1 MVTESLLFIWR
12 RRYGPNVTRRRP
24 GARMWIHAL
33 PLKMR
38 FNRSKI
44 YVSVIPVCAIGYI
57 MGALGAILGFGGGFL
72 LVPMLIYVLRV
83 PTATVIGTSNV
94 LTMATMVV
102 ATISHAATNHLVD
115 GVLALILMIG
125 GVSGAQ
131 FGARA
136 AQRIPAE
143 RLRFLLGLRSWP
155 SALDSPL
162 RFWRGRK
169 TCTRSDLPV
178 SPSHEGAPLSVDR
191 SHACRLPG
199 GGGRP
204 REQLVLTPS
213 TTTVFIRSN
222 YIGTSVALFGAV
234 QGVSELAKNA
244 ADYDVVITI
253 IGPRQ
258 TLVARR
264 KSRVFGI
271 WANADSRTFTDVPS
285 YLEVLANRKLA
296 SIAPPAE
303 SSRNRIG
310 LEYMLPASSEESDAP
325 FRAALVQIESKRGVF
340 AEKMNASTFFS
351 STLFRA
357 EIVLPANVQVGT
369 YTIDVKLFSNGNS
382 LRKRRRPSR
391 SSRPASYSSLP
402 TPRRTMASST
412 ASL

>member
-1 MVTESLLFIWR
+1 MEIFLPIADQPANVLVLLALGVAVGFLGAMFGVGGGFLMTPFLVFLGIGPGVAVASSANYMAASSFSGALSYWRRSMVDLKLSAALFAGGILGTFSGVWLFTKLRASGQLDLLINVSYLVLLTAVGGFMVTESLLFIWR

-143 RLRFLLGLRSWP
+143 RLRFLLGL
-155 SALDSPL
+155 
-162 RFWRGRK
+162 
-169 TCTRSDLPV
+169 
-178 SPSHEGAPLSVDR
+178 
-191 SHACRLPG
+191 
-199 GGGRP
+199 
-204 REQLVLTPS
+204 LVLA
-213 TTTVFIRSN
+213 V
-222 YIGTSVALFGAV
+222 GARF
-234 QGVSELAKNA
+234 A
-244 ADYDVVITI
+244 
-253 IGPRQ
+253 
-258 TLVARR
+258 
-264 KSRVFGI
+264 F
-271 WANADSRTFTDVPS
+271 
-285 YLEVLANRKLA
+285 EVLARPENLY
-296 SIAPPAE
+296 SI
-303 SSRNRIG
+303 G
-310 LEYMLPASSEESDAP
+310 PASES
-325 FRAALVQIESKRGVF
+325 LS
-340 AEKMNASTFFS
+340 
-351 STLFRA
+351 
-357 EIVLPANVQVGT
+357 
-369 YTIDVKLFSNGNS
+369 
-382 LRKRRRPSR
+382 
-391 SSRPASYSSLP
+391 
-402 TPRRTMASST
+402 
-412 ASL
+412 